1 MSESKVF
8 KLPESMSVEQVGR
21 GIESFLRDRK
31 KLITEGTITPDGYFV
46 QAKGEDGWKKIAG
59 LDLATQVQI
68 VQVQSMITVE
78 VGSGKW
84 SDKLGAGA
92 VGMVLFAPLAATA
105 AFGAVKQKKLPSEI
119 FEFIE
124 QFILSGGRSAV
135 VNQSTKLDGNMSQI
149 QCPSCGASV
158 DKGVKF
164 CPSCG
169 GKISLECPGCHA
181 DVALGLK
188 FCPECGSSMVEKK
201 YCPHC
206 NSEINGEPKFCPE
219 CGQPL

>member
-84 SDKLGAGA
+84 SDKDVYKRQVYRNCAAKFPGR
-92 VGMVLFAPLAATA
+92 FYCISSNPL
-105 AFGAVKQKKLPSEI
+105 
-119 FEFIE
+119 
-124 QFILSGGRSAV
+124 
-135 VNQSTKLDGNMSQI
+135 
-149 QCPSCGASV
+149 
-158 DKGVKF
+158 
-164 CPSCG
+164 
-169 GKISLECPGCHA
+169 
-181 DVALGLK
+181 
-188 FCPECGSSMVEKK
+188 
-201 YCPHC
+201 
-206 NSEINGEPKFCPE
+206 
-219 CGQPL
+219 